1 MSLRS
6 ITQFHGY
13 TGVVSTYNDLL
24 NVAGSPN
31 QNTYLRRGDQAYVT
45 DEKLW
50 YICDVDALG
59 AAVWVPADSGGMRR
73 SYGDTHIAFIS
84 TPFPLTVGTSP
95 GQLQWVMNVSGGS
108 QAFVTDFTPYSFC
121 QCRVSVYD
129 NGGALLLRDDVQF
142 ADHTAIAAWVNANVP
157 NNGTDFTHFATM
169 EVFDIIDNAIV
180 PLAKVYGKNRLW
192 TTLSSPRRHRS
203 WSLRGG
209 ISLFN
214 VAAGSGLPIAT
225 LEPVIQSMLV
235 SMFPAHPAYGPAF
248 NMSGQKE
255 MGSLWVSPVYR
266 HRYDMPGFRPESC
279 LVFNAGTGAPD
290 RYSWDGGGFVVAPI
304 GEYRYDTNA
313 AGPHYLALDV
323 GGTSGEFFT
332 VEQGLRQHLAKAL
345 MRGASVLLCYPL
357 VSDDGKFRSVYLKPV
372 GVDQVYFN
380 QFAEDLY
387 RIEAVGTQR
396 SDKRPRLLPL
406 KPLLNYPSG
415 RSSGP
420 VGIYEFIQQVA
431 FAQAVRSPA
440 GRHSHTSGLVRFQY
454 RNLKTGKVS
463 PLSSPELTTIAR
475 KRGRPVSWLI
485 KNKSDY

>member
-6 ITQFHGY
+6 ITQYHGY
-13 TGVVSTYNDLL
+13 TGVVSSYSDLL
-24 NVAGSPN
+24 NVTGSPN
-31 QNTYLRRGDQAYVT
+31 QDSRLQQGDQAYVT

-50 YICDVDALG
+50 YICDVDVLG

-73 SYGDTHIAFIS
+73 SYGDTHIAFAGRPI
-84 TPFPLTVGTSP
+84 PMVVGTNP
-95 GQLQWVMNVSGGS
+95 NELQWVMNVSGGS
-108 QAFVTDFTPYSFC
+108 QAFVSDFTPYSFC

-129 NGGALLLRDDVQF
+129 GSGALLFREDRQF
-142 ADHTAIAAWVNANVP
+142 ADHTEIADWVNLNVP
-157 NNGTDFTHFATM
+157 NNGVKFTHSAIM

-192 TTLSSPRRHRS
+192 TTLSSPRKHRS

-214 VAAGSGLPIAT
+214 VAAGSGLPIAV
-225 LEPVIQSMLV
+225 LEPLIQSMLI
-235 SMFPAHPAYGPAF
+235 SMFPADPAYGIAF
-248 NMSGQKE
+248 NMNGQKE

-279 LVFNAGTGAPD
+279 LVFNAGAGSPD
-290 RYSWDGGGFVVAPI
+290 RWVWDGGGFVAGPI

-332 VEQGLRQHLAKAL
+332 AEQGLRQHLARAL

-357 VSDDGKFRSVYLKPV
+357 VSNDGKYRSVYLKPV
-372 GVDQVYFN
+372 GVDQVFFN
-380 QFAEDLY
+380 QFADDLY
-387 RIEAVGTQR
+387 RIEAVGTHR
-396 SDKRPRLLPL
+396 NDKRPRLLPL
-406 KPLLNYPSG
+406 APLFNVPYQ

-420 VGIYEFIQQVA
+420 VGIYEFVQRVA
-431 FAQAVRSPA
+431 FQQAVRSPA

-454 RNLKTGKVS
+454 RNVKTGKVS
-463 PLSSPELTTIAR
+463 PLSSAELTTIAC
-475 KRGRPVSWLI
+475 KRGRPVSWLV